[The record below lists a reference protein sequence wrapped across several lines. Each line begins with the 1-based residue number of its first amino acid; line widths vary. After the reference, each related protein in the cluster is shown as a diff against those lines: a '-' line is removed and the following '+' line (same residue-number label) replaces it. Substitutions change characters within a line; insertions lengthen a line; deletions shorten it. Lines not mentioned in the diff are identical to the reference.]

1 MFPNG
6 ETVTR
11 LRPLGL
17 DQFGDPLPGTITEL
31 DIPGCAVWPRDGN
44 AAGGNENTDFRNTVI
59 SGLMILAP
67 PGSDI
72 EPTDRFRVRGLVYE
86 VDGEP
91 GVWGPSPLTGTEAG
105 VQVALKRVEG

>member
-1 MFPNG
+1 MFPHG
-6 ETVTR
+6 ETVT
-11 LRPLGL
+11 LVRPPGR
-17 DQFGDPLPGTITEL
+17 DQYGDPLPGTGTET
-31 DIPGCAVWPRDGN
+31 DYHSCAVWPRDGN

-59 SGLMILAP
+59 IGLMVLVP
-67 PGSDI
+67 PGADV
-72 EPTDRFRVRGLVYE
+72 EPTDRMRVRGVLYE